1 MKKLHWILLL
11 FFIPFLAKSQVQT
24 GGYISLKWLGGI
36 SYQATV
42 VDYTL
47 GNPSNNGVCGS
58 TADPDTIRL
67 WWGDGTSELIYRIN
81 GGIHPP
87 DTIPGGDSV
96 CECRK
101 ESIYKSNS
109 HTYSG
114 PAGPL
119 TLWVY
124 FSGYVPNIVNMNSSA
139 STGMLLTNKIN
150 LNPFVGYSFSS
161 SIIINPPVCSYGC
174 LGQCYTFNLGANTT
188 GGDSVAYSLGDIN
201 APGYY
206 IPKNVSINAVT
217 GTLTWCNP
225 DSVGL
230 YEFLINLITIKNDSI
245 SGKPFHFAIDTEK
258 VILQVN
264 IQDSCVL
271 GTNEITNKSAYNIYP
286 NPAGNV
292 VYISSTD
299 EYNKL
304 ITVYDL
310 LGQSVISTEGKQE
323 EFAINTSGLSSGL
336 YFVNIKEVQTG
347 RSYTLK
353 LVKN

>member
-1 MKKLHWILLL
+1 MRKLRWILLL

-24 GGYISLKWLGGI
+24 SGYISLKWLDGT
-36 SYQATV
+36 SYEATV
-42 VDYTL
+42 VDYTQ
-47 GNPSNNGVCGS
+47 GNTSNNGACGS
-58 TADPDTIRL
+58 GGDPDSISL
-67 WWGDGTSELIYRIN
+67 SWGDGNYEVIYRSN
-81 GGIHPP
+81 G
-87 DTIPGGDSV
+87 TGDSV
-96 CECRK
+96 CACRK
-101 ESIYKSNS
+101 SNIYVSKA

-114 PAGPL
+114 PATY
-119 TLWVY
+119 TLWVD
-124 FSGYVPNIVNMNSSA
+124 FSDYMPSIVNMGNSA
-139 STGMLLTNKIN
+139 NTNMFIKNVLT
-150 LNPFVGYSFSS
+150 LTPVAGYNVSS
-161 SIIINPPVCSYGC
+161 PVITNPPVCTYGC
-174 LGQCYTFNLGANTT
+174 LGQCYTFNLGADTA
-188 GGDSVAYSLGDIN
+188 GGDSLTYSLGNIN

-206 IPKNVSINAVT
+206 IPKNASINPVT
-217 GTLTWCNP
+217 GTLSWCNP

-230 YEFLINLITIKNDSI
+230 YEFLINVITIKTDTI
-245 SGKPFHFAIDTEK
+245 SGKPFHVPVDTEK

-271 GTNEITNKSAYNIYP
+271 GINEITNKNAYNIYP

-292 VYISSTD
+292 VYINGGNET
-299 EYNKL
+299 NKL

-323 EFAINTSGLSSGL
+323 QFALNTSWLSSGL